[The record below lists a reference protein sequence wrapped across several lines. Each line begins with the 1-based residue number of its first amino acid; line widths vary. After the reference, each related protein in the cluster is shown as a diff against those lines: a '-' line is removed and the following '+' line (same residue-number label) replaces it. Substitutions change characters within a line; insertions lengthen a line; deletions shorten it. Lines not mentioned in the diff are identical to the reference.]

1 MLPLRA
7 WLRDVRKLVTL
18 QGAEQWDL
26 WRGIDRSLSVQKM
39 TTRRSAIDASRKWV
53 WSGPFCTI
61 D

>member
-1 MLPLRA
+1 VLPLRA

-18 QGAEQWDL
+18 QGSQAMGPL
-26 WRGIDRSLSVQKM
+26 VGYDRYVFQKM
-39 TTRRSAIDASRKWV
+39 TMRRSAIDASRKRV